1 MAIKF
6 VDGEK
11 GGKDYAIYQSIYK
24 SYNVVSRSGC
34 QTVIES
40 VRALRLNASF
50 HHINVFR
57 LIDRDYR
64 TDCEIQ
70 VLSNDSIHCIDVA
83 EI

>member
-11 GGKDYAIYQSIYK
+11 GGNDYAIYQSIYK

-40 VRALRLNASF
+40 VRALRLMGLKQNQAQ
-50 HHINVFR
+50 IKPK
-57 LIDRDYR
+57 L
-64 TDCEIQ
+64 
-70 VLSNDSIHCIDVA
+70 A
-83 EI
+83 